1 MRNLF
6 RSVSGLLVRMASGVE
21 RAVLLAALMAPLLVP
36 SQTMAAMQP
45 GFQESTVFSGLTNPT
60 ALRFSPDGRVFIA
73 EKSGLIKVF
82 DSLTD
87 PSPTV
92 FADLRTNVHNFWD
105 RGLLGLALH
114 PNFPATPYVYVLY
127 TYDGVIG
134 GTAPRWGTAG
144 ATSDSC
150 PSPPG
155 ATDDGCVVSG
165 RLSRLQASGNVMTGS
180 EMVLV
185 HDWCQQYPSHSL
197 GILAFG
203 TDGALYASAGEG
215 ASFTFTDYGQ
225 EGSPPNPCGDP
236 PVPVGGSQTAPGA
249 QGGALRSQDLRTSG
263 DPVTLDGTIIR
274 INPDTGA
281 AMPNNPLIS
290 NSDPNARRIIAY
302 GLRNPFR
309 FAIRPGTNELWIG
322 DVGWNAWEEINRI
335 VNPSDSTVENFGW
348 PCYEGSV
355 RQPGYDGLNLT
366 LCENLYAQSGAV
378 TMPYFKY
385 QHNTVIV
392 PGENC
397 STGSSSVS
405 GFVFSYP
412 GGPYPASY
420 EGALFFADYSR
431 NCIWVMFK
439 GSNGLPNPSTISTL
453 CDCRCGSDRP
463 AHRTRRQPLLRGLQR
478 RHDPAHPIHRKYRHV
493 AKSLAEP
500 RYRGRRGSGQRQ
512 LCRRHLYRERIRRG
526 HLGYER

>member
-1 MRNLF
+1 MRTLF

-36 SQTMAAMQP
+36 FQTLAAVQP
-45 GFQESTVFSGLTNPT
+45 GFQESIVFSGLTNPT
-60 ALRFSPDGRVFIA
+60 ALRFSPDGRIFIA

-134 GTAPRWGTAG
+134 GPAPRWGTAG

-150 PSPPG
+150 PTPPG
-155 ATDDGCVVSG
+155 ATSDGCVVSG

-180 EMVLV
+180 EKVLV
-185 HDWCQQYPSHSL
+185 HDWCQQYPSHSI
-197 GILAFG
+197 GTLAFG

-236 PVPVGGSQTAPGA
+236 PVPVGGSQTAPSA

-281 AMPNNPLIS
+281 AMPNNPLIG

-322 DVGWNAWEEINRI
+322 DVGW
-335 VNPSDSTVENFGW
+335 
-348 PCYEGSV
+348 
-355 RQPGYDGLNLT
+355 
-366 LCENLYAQSGAV
+366 
-378 TMPYFKY
+378 
-385 QHNTVIV
+385 
-392 PGENC
+392 
-397 STGSSSVS
+397 
-405 GFVFSYP
+405 
-412 GGPYPASY
+412 
-420 EGALFFADYSR
+420 
-431 NCIWVMFK
+431 
-439 GSNGLPNPSTISTL
+439 
-453 CDCRCGSDRP
+453 
-463 AHRTRRQPLLRGLQR
+463 
-478 RHDPAHPIHRKYRHV
+478 
-493 AKSLAEP
+493 
-500 RYRGRRGSGQRQ
+500 
-512 LCRRHLYRERIRRG
+512 RHLGGNQPHRQSIRLNGGELR
-526 HLGYER
+526 LAVL